1 MRPPDGSAAS
11 PPVGFDPF
19 EPGFDAWPYDQYAR
33 LREQDPVHWSEL
45 LCGWIVSRYDDVS
58 GILRDRTMSSDLNNA
73 SSSTVVDLLRSRTRE
88 HDGAMTVVLLD
99 DPEHARLRKLIQAPF
114 TVRNIDKIR
123 DSIHRRVDVAVGTVE
138 QLGSME
144 LIGELA
150 YPLPVSVFCEMLGI
164 PDEAGPKFHGWTS
177 AVARSLDLVISQE
190 EYEACMVE
198 VREMEEYLGELAD
211 RKAVEPGDDILSS
224 MLAAEVDGVGF
235 TRDELIVN
243 LVTLY
248 VAGHEPTT
256 ALIGNGMAH
265 LLARPH
271 LLAALQADP
280 SLVPA
285 AVHELL
291 RFDGPNQFVRRIAL
305 EPTTFEGAD
314 GPVEVAPGDVIYVAI
329 GAANHDPRRF
339 GPDAGEL
346 RLDRPD
352 ANAHVQFGGGVHT
365 CLGAHLARM
374 QAEITLTAL
383 LSRLPDIAPGGDVG
397 WSGRTTLRSVSAVPI
412 TWRT

>member
-1 MRPPDGSAAS
+1 MSAPTAIA
-11 PPVGFDPF
+11 FDPF
-19 EPGFDAWPYDQYAR
+19 EPGFDAWPYEQYGR

-45 LCGWIVSRYDDVS
+45 LCGWIITRYDDVS
-58 GILRDRTMSSDLNNA
+58 SILRDRTMSSDLNNA
-73 SSSTVVDLLRSRTRE
+73 RSSTVVDLLRARTRA

-99 DPEHARLRKLIQAPF
+99 DPEHARMRRLIQAPF

-123 DSIHRRVDVAVGTVE
+123 DSIHRRVDAAVGSVE
-138 QLGSME
+138 RLGSME
-144 LIGELA
+144 LISELA

-177 AVARSLDLVISQE
+177 AVARSLDLVITDE
-190 EYEACMVE
+190 EYDACMVE
-198 VREMEEYLGELAD
+198 IGAMEEYLGELAD
-211 RKAVEPGDDILSS
+211 RKQQAPGDDILSS
-224 MLAAEVDGVGF
+224 LLAAEVDGVGF

-256 ALIGNGMAH
+256 ALIGNAMAH
-265 LLARPH
+265 LLARPDQ
-271 LLAALQADP
+271 LAALQAAP

-285 AVHELL
+285 AVQEFL

-314 GPVEVAPGDVIYVAI
+314 GPVQVGAGEVIYVAI

-339 GPDAGEL
+339 GADAGEL

-352 ANAHVQFGGGVHT
+352 ANAHLQFGGGVHT

-383 LSRLPDIAPGGDVG
+383 LSRLPEIAPGGAIE

-412 TWRT
+412 TWRA